1 MNKQTPGSCNVCPG
15 DHRHK
20 RTPRQK
26 SGQLRKIPHFA
37 AFQTTSVIFP
47 SMMRLFESMAAMR
60 PRALHSEYGA
70 QTKGMRGAMTTSACS
85 PASMN
90 LGFSIL
96 ALPVFLPIFHLI
108 ERIWHGA
115 LAVRTWMVG
124 VKPPTCSVLPLFSFS
139 DEAFS
144 WPGWSW
150 TNTSAV
156 KVSTCFGWV
165 FSSSV
170 VTYITSPTL
179 GSLLASLGRPFTLTP
194 TLSPVFASW
203 TLLWCISIVKHLPV
217 TPVGA
222 KPTGSFGRR
231 APCSIRPVITSPTP
245 LILCT
250 PETGIRRG
258 FLLSRLGGFTT
269 RSRASNRFMPSIFFF
284 FLVTSQPLHQ
294 GISFFWMSKPFSVRL
309 TPRNPDMGMNG
320 ICFSLYPI
328 LVSIAETSVLISLY
342 RASEY
347 LTDGSSILFTP
358 TMS

>member
-47 SMMRLFESMAAMR
+47 SMIRLLESIAAIR

-70 QTKGMRGAMTTSACS
+70 QTKGMRGAITTSACS

-115 LAVRTWMVG
+115 FAVRTWMVG
-124 VKPPTCSVLPLFSFS
+124 VNPPTCSVLPLFSFS
-139 DEAFS
+139 CEALS
-144 WPGWSW
+144 WPG
-150 TNTSAV
+150 
-156 KVSTCFGWV
+156 G
-165 FSSSV
+165 SSV
-170 VTYITSPTL
+170 VTYIPSPPF
-179 GSLLASLGRPFTLTP
+179 GSLFASFGRPFTFTP

-203 TLLWCISIVKHLPV
+203 TFLWCISIVKHLPV

-222 KPTGSFGRR
+222 NPTGSFGWR

-245 LILCT
+245 LILWT
-250 PETGIRRG
+250 PETGMRSG
-258 FLLSRLGGFTT
+258 FLLSRFGGFTT
-269 RSRASNRFMPSIFFF
+269 LSRASKRFTPSISFF
-284 FLVTSQPLHQ
+284 FLVTFQPLHH
-294 GISFFWMSKPFSVRL
+294 GISFFWSSRPLAVRL
-309 TPRNPDMGMNG
+309 TPRNPDIGMNG

-342 RASEY
+342 RSWLY
-347 LTDGSSILFTP
+347 LTLGSSILFTP
-358 TMS
+358 TISWSMPSRWHRRAC